1 MGGHEYVGS
10 MDRNV
15 QRAGPKARKGS
26 ARASLLSL
34 SLPLSFFSLL
44 LSSLLLID
52 RNVQRAGPKARK
64 GSARAALSLSSFY
77 SILLSPLFTSFP
89 LSALPLFY

>member
-1 MGGHEYVGS
+1 MLLFS
-10 MDRNV
+10 
-15 QRAGPKARKGS
+15 
-26 ARASLLSL
+26 LSL